1 MRDYGGLSQG
11 CKTLVKKG
19 AHNKSFPQKP
29 FRSTIFVLMKKI
41 LPVIILLITA
51 SLLGIIAIQVS
62 WIKNMLVV
70 KEEQMYEKIYR
81 SMVTVGN
88 DLMEQKGTLPSLK
101 NPKFRPGFMMP
112 SDQLLNELL
121 KPSTIAKNYT
131 SFAIEE
137 KLKKAFEENGIKDTR
152 FEFAISSTIGLN
164 TYELKSDNLI
174 KVIADTINNK
184 EFIYPLQVPSGSE
197 YENLMPEE
205 TMILVVPDIKK
216 SIFRQ
221 LRWLMIGAIL
231 FTLIIC
237 SAFYVTVSALLR
249 QKKTSEIKN
258 DFINNMTHEF
268 KTPLATISLA
278 VDAMRNEKVLQ
289 DREKMGYFS
298 SIIKEENRRMNKQ
311 VETILQASLMERQEI
326 QLNKVP
332 IHVHEVID
340 HVLDNFHL
348 QLEDKNGKS
357 LLQLNAG
364 ADLIEGD
371 EVHFTNLIS
380 NLVDNAVKYSKDNLI
395 IKISTV
401 NTGKYIQV
409 RIEDNG
415 IGMNKETQKRI
426 FEKFYRAHTG
436 NVHNVKGFGLGLS
449 YVKTMVDAHGGKI
462 KVESATGKGTSF
474 IIDMP
479 LMETK

>member
-1 MRDYGGLSQG
+1 
-11 CKTLVKKG
+11 
-19 AHNKSFPQKP
+19 
-29 FRSTIFVLMKKI
+29 MKKI

-70 KEEQMYEKIYR
+70 KEEQLYEKVYR
-81 SMVTVGN
+81 SMDAVGTE
-88 DLMEQKGTLPSLK
+88 LMEQKGTLPSLK
-101 NPKFRPGFMMP
+101 NPKFRPSFMIP

-121 KPSTIAKNYT
+121 KPSTIARNYT
-131 SFAIEE
+131 SFEIEE
-137 KLKKAFEENGIKDTR
+137 KFKKAFEANGLKDLR

-164 TYELKSDNLI
+164 SYELKSANLM
-174 KVIADTINNK
+174 KVIEDTVHNK
-184 EFIYPLQVPSGSE
+184 QFIYALQVPSGSE
-197 YENLMPEE
+197 YESIMPEE
-205 TMILVVPDIKK
+205 QMVLVVPDIKN
-216 SIFRQ
+216 SIFRE
-221 LRWLMIGAIL
+221 LRWLMIVAIL

-237 SAFYVTVSALLR
+237 SAFYITVRALIR
-249 QKKTSEIKN
+249 QKKTTEIKN

-289 DREKMGYFS
+289 DRDKMSYFS
-298 SIIKEENRRMNKQ
+298 GIIKEENKRMNKQ
-311 VETILQASLMERQEI
+311 VETILQASLLERQEI

-332 IHVHEVID
+332 MHVHQVI
-340 HVLDNFHL
+340 HGVLDNFNL
-348 QLEDKNGKS
+348 QLEEKHGS
-357 LLQLNAG
+357 CQLQLSAER
-364 ADLIEGD
+364 DQIEAD
-371 EVHFTNLIS
+371 EVHFTNLVS
-380 NLVDNAVKYSKDNLI
+380 NLIDNAIKYSKDNLA
-395 IKISTV
+395 IKISTL
-401 NTGKYIQV
+401 NTGRHIQV

-462 KVESATGKGTSF
+462 KVESATGKGTTF

-479 LMETK
+479 LARAE

>member
-1 MRDYGGLSQG
+1 
-11 CKTLVKKG
+11 
-19 AHNKSFPQKP
+19 
-29 FRSTIFVLMKKI
+29 
-41 LPVIILLITA
+41 
-51 SLLGIIAIQVS
+51 
-62 WIKNMLVV
+62 MLVI
-70 KEEQMYEKIYR
+70 KEEQLSERVIR
-81 SMVTVGN
+81 SMGMVGTE
-88 DLMEQKGTLPSLK
+88 LMEQKGTLPSLK

-112 SDQLLNELL
+112 SDQLINELL

-131 SFAIEE
+131 SFEIEE
-137 KLKKAFEENGIKDTR
+137 KLKKAFDANGIKDVR
-152 FEFAISSTIGLN
+152 FEFGISSTVGLN
-164 TYELKSDNLI
+164 PYELKSANLVKAI
-174 KVIADTINNK
+174 EDTVNNK
-184 EFIYPLQVPSGSE
+184 KFVYVLQVPSGSD
-197 YENLMPEE
+197 YESLMPEE
-205 TMILVVPDIKK
+205 MMILVIPDVKNN
-216 SIFRQ
+216 IFRQ

-237 SAFYVTVSALLR
+237 SAFYVTVSALFK

-298 SIIKEENRRMNKQ
+298 GIIKEENKRMNKQ

-340 HVLDNFHL
+340 NVLDNFQL
-348 QLEDKNGKS
+348 QLADKNSKTV
-357 LLQLNAG
+357 LQLNAT

-371 EVHFTNLIS
+371 DVHFTNLIS
-380 NLVDNAVKYSKDNLI
+380 NLVDNAVKYSKENLV

-401 NTGKYIQV
+401 NTGKHIQV

-462 KVESATGKGTSF
+462 KVESATGRGTTF

-479 LMETK
+479 LSGNQGPAINN

>member
-1 MRDYGGLSQG
+1 MG
-11 CKTLVKKG
+11 
-19 AHNKSFPQKP
+19 
-29 FRSTIFVLMKKI
+29 
-41 LPVIILLITA
+41 
-51 SLLGIIAIQVS
+51 
-62 WIKNMLVV
+62 
-70 KEEQMYEKIYR
+70 
-81 SMVTVGN
+81 MVGTE
-88 DLMEQKGTLPSLK
+88 LMEQKGTLPSLK

-112 SDQLLNELL
+112 SDQLINELL

-131 SFAIEE
+131 SFEIEE
-137 KLKKAFEENGIKDTR
+137 KLKKAFEANGIKDVR
-152 FEFAISSTIGLN
+152 FEFGISSTVGLN
-164 TYELKSDNLI
+164 PYELKSANLVKAI
-174 KVIADTINNK
+174 EDTVNNK
-184 EFIYPLQVPSGSE
+184 KFVYVLQVPSGSD
-197 YENLMPEE
+197 YESLMPEE
-205 TMILVVPDIKK
+205 MMILVIPDVKNN
-216 SIFRQ
+216 IFRQ

-237 SAFYVTVSALLR
+237 SAFYVTVSALFK

-298 SIIKEENRRMNKQ
+298 GIIKEENKRMNKQ

-340 HVLDNFHL
+340 NVLDNFQL
-348 QLEDKNGKS
+348 QLADKNSKTV
-357 LLQLNAG
+357 LQLNAT

-371 EVHFTNLIS
+371 DVHFTNLIS
-380 NLVDNAVKYSKDNLI
+380 NLVDNAVKYSKENLV

-401 NTGKYIQV
+401 NTGKHIQI

-462 KVESATGKGTSF
+462 KVESATGKGTTF

-479 LMETK
+479 LSNNQGPAINN